1 MSRTSPKGWTRL
13 GYRVPAIVLLA
24 IAAASYGFLVAN
36 HVYVASAQTEAGY
49 VKYTLFIS
57 NGTLKAGNVV
67 VTGNA
72 LPMCVT
78 YDPQNGYIYVTN
90 KVSSTV
96 SIIST
101 TASPA
106 IYAVT
111 FVESGLPSTS
121 PSFTSGPRLPRP

>member
-1 MSRTSPKGWTRL
+1 M
-13 GYRVPAIVLLA
+13 
-24 IAAASYGFLVAN
+24 AN
-36 HVYVASAQTEAGY
+36 HVYVASAQTGAGY
-49 VKYTLFIS
+49 VKYTLFLS

-72 LPMCVT
+72 LPVCVT